1 MARRCFYEQRTLQNH
16 FDNLCFVHYLSARRN
31 FCRNGKIEAVG
42 VYVVGNGADESPKIA
57 KERAKQ
63 DAVRIALEK
72 AGVYVES
79 FSEMKNFHLTKDEIT
94 VIAGEVIAVES
105 ESYDVEILPNEVIRY
120 TATIQAIIDAD
131 VLETKIKQLEA
142 GGENFSAE
150 SERLRKENERL
161 KTDYER
167 LNEENSSA
175 DDTDKVAQFLNDGND
190 ALQAGDYQTAIDNF
204 GKAIALKKDYTDAY
218 YSRAKAYEA
227 AGQYESALNDYT
239 RLIELT
245 NQSADSFYLRGSV
258 YEKLGDFDNALKD
271 FNRALEKAPKEKRIL
286 RAKEKLLAA
295 GKIK

>member
-1 MARRCFYEQRTLQNH
+1 MSKE
-16 FDNLCFVHYLSARRN
+16 
-31 FCRNGKIEAVG
+31 FCKIVLIIFAVCVAILPGVSLAATEKIEAVG

-57 KERAKQ
+57 KERAKA
-63 DAVRIALEK
+63 DAMRMALEK

-105 ESYDVEILPNEVIRY
+105 EVYDVEILPNEVIRY
-120 TATIQAIIDAD
+120 KATIQAVIDAD
-131 VLETKIKQLEA
+131 VLETKIKRLEES
-142 GGENFSAE
+142 GENFSDE
-150 SERLRKENERL
+150 SERLRKENEQL

-167 LNEENSSA
+167 LNEQNSS
-175 DDTDKVAQFLNDGND
+175 DDTEKATQYLRNGND
-190 ALQAGDYQTAIDNF
+190 ALKAGNYQTAIELF

-218 YSRAKAYEA
+218 YSRVKACEA
-227 AGQYESALNDYT
+227 AGQYDSALSDCT

-245 NQSADSFYLRGSV
+245 NQSADAFYLRGTV

-286 RAKEKLLAA
+286 RAKEKLLSA